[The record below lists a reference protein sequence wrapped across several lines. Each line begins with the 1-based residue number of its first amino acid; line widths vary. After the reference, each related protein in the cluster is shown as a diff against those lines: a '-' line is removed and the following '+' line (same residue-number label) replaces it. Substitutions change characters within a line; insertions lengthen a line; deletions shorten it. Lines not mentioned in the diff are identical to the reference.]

1 MISRPPLPELLRR
14 TQKDLASRLEGD
26 PFLQRSFEAALAK
39 VLAGLTHGLYGHQ
52 EHIGRQAVP
61 NPDADELSIL
71 AWAQLFLDVP
81 RKMATR
87 ATGQATFDGAE
98 GATIPAGSQ
107 VQVGDALYE
116 VTADGVVAGGN
127 VAVSIKAVH
136 AGASGNAS
144 EGARAQLT
152 MPIAGIDTVGAVG
165 PGDIVGGTDDETIES
180 VFERLR
186 QRLTRP
192 SRGGGP
198 GDFRAWVMETPGVSV
213 KDAWEYRWRNGI
225 GTVGVSFT
233 VNAGGVD
240 GGPVPTPEQR
250 QLVHDYVMTQAPMA
264 MRELVVVP
272 LVGKPLVAHVLIAPF
287 DAEARAH
294 IRGSLAE
301 LLASAVPEQP
311 VLHSHILAAIANTP
325 GLADWDLDMPTAD
338 VPAGEAEIIIYDADS
353 ITFSEKI

>member
-87 ATGQATFDGAE
+87 ATGQATFEGAE
-98 GATIPAGSQ
+98 GATIPEGSQ
-107 VQVGDALYE
+107 AQVGDALYE
-116 VTADGVVAGGN
+116 VTADGVVTGGS
-127 VAVSIKAVH
+127 VAVSIKALH
-136 AGASGNAS
+136 AGASGNAA

-165 PGDIVGGTDDETIES
+165 PGDVIGGTDDETIES

-272 LVGKPLVAHVLIAPF
+272 LVGKPLVAHVRIAPSTPEIES
-287 DAEARAH
+287 A
-294 IRGSLAE
+294 IRGSIAD
-301 LLASAVPEQP
+301 LLEGAVPEKP
-311 VLHSHILAAIANTP
+311 VLRSHILTAISSTP
-325 GLADWDLDMPTAD
+325 NLIDWSLDVPGGD
-338 VPAGEAEIIIYDADS
+338 VPASANELIVYSEGS
-353 ITFSEKI
+353 ITFEAL

>member
-87 ATGQATFDGAE
+87 ATGQATFEGAE
-98 GATIPAGSQ
+98 GATIPEGSQ
-107 VQVGDALYE
+107 VQVGDTLYE
-116 VTADGVVAGGN
+116 VTADGVVAGGS

-136 AGASGNAS
+136 AGASGNAA

-152 MPIAGIDTVGAVG
+152 MPIAGIDTVGAVS

-213 KDAWEYRWRNGI
+213 KDAWEYKWRNGI

-287 DAEARAH
+287 STTVQNAV
-294 IRGSLAE
+294 RGSLAD
-301 LLASAVPEQP
+301 LLEDAVPEKP
-311 VLHSHILAAIANTP
+311 VLLSAIQTAIATTA
-325 GLADWDLDMPTAD
+325 GLDNWYLDAPTAD
-338 VPAGEAEIIIYDADS
+338 VPAGKAELIVYDES
-353 ITFSEKI
+353 YVTFDPV

>member
-87 ATGQATFDGAE
+87 ATGQATFEGAE

-116 VTADGVVAGGN
+116 VTADGVVTGGS
-127 VAVSIKAVH
+127 VAVSIKSLH
-136 AGASGNAS
+136 AGASGNAA

-287 DAEARAH
+287 STTVQNAV
-294 IRGSLAE
+294 RGSLAD
-301 LLASAVPEQP
+301 LLENAVPEKP
-311 VLHSHILAAIANTP
+311 VLHSAIQTAIATTA
-325 GLADWDLDMPTAD
+325 GLDNWYLDVPKED
-338 VPAGEAEIIIYDADS
+338 VPAGEAELIVYDES
-353 ITFSEKI
+353 YVTFDPV

>member
-87 ATGQATFDGAE
+87 ATGQATFDGTD
-98 GATIPAGSQ
+98 GAAIPEGSQ
-107 VQVGDALYE
+107 VQVGDTLYE
-116 VTADGVVAGGN
+116 VTADGVVAGGS
-127 VAVSIKAVH
+127 VTVSIKAVH
-136 AGASGNAS
+136 AGASGNAA

-272 LVGKPLVAHVLIAPF
+272 LVGKPLVAHVRIAPF
-287 DAEARAH
+287 STTVQNAV
-294 IRGSLAE
+294 RGSLAD
-301 LLASAVPEQP
+301 LLENAVPEKP
-311 VLHSHILAAIANTP
+311 VLLSAIQTAIATTAGIDN
-325 GLADWDLDMPTAD
+325 WHLDAPTAD
-338 VPAGEAEIIIYDADS
+338 VPAGKAELIVYDES
-353 ITFSEKI
+353 YVTFDPV